1 MVGVVVSQNPARKV
15 SDASAPHHRPEATR
29 AERACILR
37 KKAGL
42 PGLFEERSMTAVV
55 IALAVIAW
63 LIVLLLCLGL
73 ARSAALGDALMS
85 GRTRGGGRRGREAA

>member
-1 MVGVVVSQNPARKV
+1 MVGVVVSQNPAGTV
-15 SDASAPHHRPEATR
+15 SHTSALHHRPA
-29 AERACILR
+29 AIGAHQACALP

-42 PGLFEERSMTAVV
+42 PGLFWGRAMTAVV

-73 ARSAALGDALMS
+73 ARSAAFGDALMS
-85 GRTRGGGRRGREAA
+85 GRARGRGRNDREAA